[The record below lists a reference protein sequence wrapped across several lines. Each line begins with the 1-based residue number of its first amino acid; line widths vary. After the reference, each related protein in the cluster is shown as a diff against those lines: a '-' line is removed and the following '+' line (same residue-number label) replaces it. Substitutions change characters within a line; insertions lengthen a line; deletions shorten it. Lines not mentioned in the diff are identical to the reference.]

1 MSYYLNCAKHGDCV
15 TLCLCVCHSQRCA
28 KTNRRI
34 SREWRQKIESWLQAN
49 EQDDKQGA
57 GEDHKRR
64 ARRLTGNRRSF
75 ENDSGMP
82 FLYESLYSYFIV
94 NHETNLR
101 RTKFQKN

>member
-1 MSYYLNCAKHGDCV
+1 MS
-15 TLCLCVCHSQRCA
+15 LCVCVCLSHRCA

-82 FLYESLYSYFIV
+82 FLYESSYMYFIV
-94 NHETNLR
+94 NHEKLERNEHFEKKMKKEIKRKIL
-101 RTKFQKN
+101 